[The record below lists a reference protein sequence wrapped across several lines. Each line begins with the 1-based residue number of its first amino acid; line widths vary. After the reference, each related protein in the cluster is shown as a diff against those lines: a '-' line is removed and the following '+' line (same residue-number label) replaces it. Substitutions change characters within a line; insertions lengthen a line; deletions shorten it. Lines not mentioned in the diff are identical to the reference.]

1 MPDGE
6 GRFVVGIRH
15 DNVHIPQ
22 PILHTRI
29 CQESVTFPCFE
40 ILQTYATVK
49 AWHVEL
55 PVEVN
60 SVPARTP
67 KQVVGMAIHS
77 ITIAMDRSIEPVHFL
92 NDESFRY
99 EHGDGTTRLMP
110 ILMKVNS

>member
-1 MPDGE
+1 M
-6 GRFVVGIRH
+6 
-15 DNVHIPQ
+15 
-22 PILHTRI
+22 
-29 CQESVTFPCFE
+29 
-40 ILQTYATVK
+40 K

-92 NDESFRY
+92 RDEILRY
-99 EHGDGTTRLMP
+99 EDSYGSTRLMP
-110 ILMKVNS
+110 ILLEIHSQDAFSISRGG